1 MVDTDMGNSGVKVL
15 GKTVIEL
22 GGITVPESVVGV
34 LKVVDAATKDSHG
47 GRFWT
52 YEGEELAF

>member
-1 MVDTDMGNSGVKVL
+1 MGSSGVKVL

-22 GGITVPESVVGV
+22 GGITAPESVVGV
-34 LKVVDAATKDSHG
+34 LKVVDVATKDSHG

>member
-1 MVDTDMGNSGVKVL
+1 MGSSGVKVL
-15 GKTVIEL
+15 GKTV
-22 GGITVPESVVGV
+22 GGITAPESVVGV
-34 LKVVDAATKDSHG
+34 LKVVDVATKDSHG